1 MGKKYISRLLCR
13 DNHLWKVDNDGEEEG
28 GQNEGCRVQSARVSD
43 VSEFFYISFNIH
55 FIFYSS
61 DMGKAPEYRM
71 FLKHF

>member
-43 VSEFFYISFNIH
+43 VAEIMFGFFGP
-55 FIFYSS
+55 
-61 DMGKAPEYRM
+61 DVR
-71 FLKHF
+71 